1 MKTVMIKLDS
11 IEKVREFVDVVTRYH
26 GQLQL
31 SEGEYM
37 VNGKSLMG
45 IFSLNLEQD
54 LQLKIESEEHL
65 EALLHDLEPYIVG

>member
-11 IEKVREFVDVVTRYH
+11 IAKVREFVDVVTRYH
-26 GQLQL
+26 GEVQL

-37 VNGKSLMG
+37 VNGRSLLG

-65 EALLHDLEPYIVG
+65 EALLHDLEPYTVG